1 MRNAPEVVREVGVD
15 DVRVAAEQPLLH
27 LYDCL
32 LGVARSAVGVNFRWK
47 IGFEDRFQH
56 QQSCCH
62 ADPIPHARDAQRSE
76 FAVGLRYI
84 HSSDWLWSISLLPER
99 KRQFSQP
106 PLGPVALDVRK
117 ILAVDTRRTLVRAA
131 LGIGMRQNVVA
142 ADLVVQGVEAIAG
155 LCLRKRLNKRMEAWI
170 WAWRFGHWQQNG

>member
-15 DVRVAAEQPLLH
+15 DVRVATEHQLLH

-32 LGVARSAVGVNFRWK
+32 LSVTRSAVGVDFRRK

-62 ADPIPHARDAQRSE
+62 ADPIPHTRYAQRPE

-84 HSSDWLWSISLLPER
+84 HSSDWLWPISLLPER

-106 PLGPVALDVRK
+106 PLDPIRLDVRK
-117 ILAVDTRRTLVRAA
+117 ILAVNT
-131 LGIGMRQNVVA
+131 
-142 ADLVVQGVEAIAG
+142 
-155 LCLRKRLNKRMEAWI
+155 
-170 WAWRFGHWQQNG
+170 